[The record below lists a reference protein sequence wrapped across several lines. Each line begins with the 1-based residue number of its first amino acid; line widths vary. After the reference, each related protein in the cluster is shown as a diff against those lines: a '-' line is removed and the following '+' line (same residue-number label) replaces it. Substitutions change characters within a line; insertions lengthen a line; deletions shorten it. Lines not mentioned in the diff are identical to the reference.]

1 VRGEIDRKSYT
12 LTLFMS
18 DGSELPIPCR
28 DLFIQYH
35 EDANGGH

>member
-1 VRGEIDRKSYT
+1 MKLI
-12 LTLFMS
+12 MS
-18 DGSELPIPCR
+18 DGSELAIPCR